1 MKRKKP
7 KPRNPEF
14 IRKAPMIIPAKK
26 GNKSYKRR
34 DFKAKKLMLELDDN
48 QEKLYK

>member
-1 MKRKKP
+1 MKLKKP

-26 GNKSYKRR
+26 GNKSYKRG
-34 DFKAKKLMLELDDN
+34 DFKAKKLMQEVDGDR
-48 QEKLYK
+48 EKLYK